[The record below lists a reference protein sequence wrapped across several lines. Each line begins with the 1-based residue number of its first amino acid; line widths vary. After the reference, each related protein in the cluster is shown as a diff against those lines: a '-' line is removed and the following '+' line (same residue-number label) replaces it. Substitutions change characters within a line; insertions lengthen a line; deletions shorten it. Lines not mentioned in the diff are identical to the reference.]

1 MNASF
6 FERNIYKIINL
17 DYSMTKREVDNS
29 FGIVGVILG
38 LLSIIFIPVSL
49 GFFGMPVI
57 TLILGVVGLVF
68 SLKQKK
74 ISKNGWAKVGVRL
87 NLIGIVLSLA
97 ILIAGIL
104 LVRFLVNNP
113 EVMAQFQQGGYNN
126 VAN

>member
-1 MNASF
+1 
-6 FERNIYKIINL
+6 
-17 DYSMTKREVDNS
+17 MTKREVDNS

>member
-1 MNASF
+1 MSASF

>member
-1 MNASF
+1 MV
-6 FERNIYKIINL
+6 
-17 DYSMTKREVDNS
+17 KREVDNS

-38 LLSIIFIPVSL
+38 IFSILFIPLSL
-49 GFFGMPVI
+49 GFFGIPVI

-87 NLIGIVLSLA
+87 NIIGIVLSLA
-97 ILIAGIL
+97 VLIAGIL
-104 LVRFLVNNP
+104 LVRYLVNNP
-113 EVMAQFQQGGYNN
+113 EILAQFQQGGGYNN